1 MAYDLEEQEKVEAI
15 KAWWDEWGNTV
26 ILAIALFVATV
37 AAVQG
42 WRWYQRSQAEQA
54 SALYMEVERA
64 LAGRDDK
71 KVRAAAAQVTEKFGS
86 TAYGPRAAM
95 LAARSAYEAGD
106 LAGAKGQ
113 LNWVAD
119 NAKEDE
125 LRDLARLR
133 LAGVLLDEKNHA
145 EALKA
150 VESPRT
156 AAYGPLFSDLKGDIL
171 AAQGKKAEAR
181 SAYQAAL
188 EQLDARSQY
197 RGYIQLKLDVLGS

>member
-15 KAWWDEWGNTV
+15 KAWWSEWGNTV
-26 ILAIALFVATV
+26 ILAVALFVATV
-37 AAVQG
+37 AGAQG
-42 WRWYQRSQAEQA
+42 WRWYQRSQSEQA
-54 SALYMEVERA
+54 ASLYMEVERA

-71 KVRAAAAQVTEKFGS
+71 KVRAAAAQVTEKFGG
-86 TAYGPRAAM
+86 TAYGPRAAL

-106 LAGAKGQ
+106 AAAAKAQ
-113 LNWVAD
+113 LNWAAD

-133 LAGVLLDEKNHA
+133 LAGILLDEKKYD

-150 VESPRT
+150 VDTPRSP
-156 AAYGPLFSDLKGDIL
+156 AYAPLYSDLKGDVL

-188 EQLDARSQY
+188 EKLDARSQY

>member
-15 KAWWDEWGNTV
+15 KAWWNDWGNTV
-26 ILAIALFVATV
+26 ILAVALFVATV
-37 AAVQG
+37 AGAQG

-54 SALYMEVERA
+54 AALYMEVERA
-64 LAGRDDK
+64 LASRDDK
-71 KVRAAAAQVTEKFGS
+71 KVRAAAAQVVEKFGS
-86 TAYGPRAAM
+86 TAYAPRAAL

-106 LAGAKGQ
+106 VAAAKAQ
-113 LNWVAD
+113 LGWTTD

-133 LAGVLLDEKNHA
+133 LAGILLDEKKYD

-150 VESPRT
+150 LESARS
-156 AAYGPLFSDLKGDIL
+156 AAYGPLFSDLKGDVL
-171 AAQGKKAEAR
+171 AAQGKKVEAR

-188 EQLDARSQY
+188 EKLDARSQY
-197 RGYIQLKLDVLGS
+197 RGYIQLKLDVLGG